1 MSSPAESHSLSSAF
15 WMAALLPEDAV
26 EFMPRAAL
34 AAALRIYSSASSCEG
49 HTLAHF
55 LRQDDE
61 EDARASYFFFRQMRM
76 ALGAPAL
83 PRDALD
89 IGSSLW
95 TTILF
100 EEQIE
105 LADDFHEAVASSLPL
120 KTVLSLQSLFLDA
133 IADPNKINRHA
144 MGHAAAVIFCA
155 EARLYPDTVRAGLPF
170 MPAWGQRLAQQAL
183 AMAEND
189 LISVALSRSSNS
201 ASAKPGPRL

>member
-1 MSSPAESHSLSSAF
+1 MSDPAESDNLSSAF

-34 AAALRIYSSASSCEG
+34 AAALRIYSSASSCVG

-55 LRQDDE
+55 LRQGDE

-120 KTVLSLQSLFLDA
+120 ETVLSLQSLFLDA

-155 EARLYPDTVRAGLPF
+155 EARLHSDTVRACCAIHARVGTTLG
-170 MPAWGQRLAQQAL
+170 AA
-183 AMAEND
+183 
-189 LISVALSRSSNS
+189 
-201 ASAKPGPRL
+201 GPRHGRK